1 MTGVQTCALPIWAM
15 STSVGSKKW
24 KCGDGKEVDW
34 EEEWSRDVALH
45 FKALRDYRG
54 GTVGSSHCE
63 GEGDDSDVAE
73 KDGSRNEE
81 SETRVSSSNQES
93 KARVISPCDAVDD
106 EFEKEYERDRVA
118 YWNALHA
125 CGADKKEEGR
135 IKE

>member
-1 MTGVQTCALPIWAM
+1 MAM
-15 STSVGSKKW
+15 Y
-24 KCGDGKEVDW
+24 
-34 EEEWSRDVALH
+34 
-45 FKALRDYRG
+45 FKALRDCGG
-54 GTVGSSHCE
+54 GTVGGSHCE

-81 SETRVSSSNQES
+81 SKTRVSNGSKES

-106 EFEKEYERDRVA
+106 EFEKEHERDRVA
-118 YWNALHA
+118 HWNALHA

>member
-1 MTGVQTCALPIWAM
+1 MEQRCGVVFQSIEGLQRRHC
-15 STSVGSKKW
+15 
-24 KCGDGKEVDW
+24 
-34 EEEWSRDVALH
+34 
-45 FKALRDYRG
+45 
-54 GTVGSSHCE
+54 VGSSHCE

-81 SETRVSSSNQES
+81 SKTRVSSSNEES

-106 EFEKEYERDRVA
+106 EFEKECERDRVA
-118 YWNALHA
+118 HWNALHA

>member
-1 MTGVQTCALPIWAM
+1 MGGRVEQRCGVVFQSI
-15 STSVGSKKW
+15 
-24 KCGDGKEVDW
+24 
-34 EEEWSRDVALH
+34 
-45 FKALRDYRG
+45 RDYGG

-81 SETRVSSSNQES
+81 SKTRVSNGNEES

-106 EFEKEYERDRVA
+106 EFEKEYERDREA

-125 CGADKKEEGR
+125 CGADKKEKGR